1 MEITSTAVP
10 STIPLNEAGKAGANA
25 ELVDAT
31 QKFEAV
37 FLRQFLGDA
46 LKPILHA
53 TPGSQGPGSGF
64 YQYMMTDVIASSLT
78 SQEQFGMAS
87 LLQMQLG
94 EQAASRV
101 PELDEGVTGTD
112 NQETRK

>member
-1 MEITSTAVP
+1 MEIIGASVP
-10 STIPLNEAGKAGANA
+10 STTPLNEANKTGANP

-64 YQYMMTDVIASSLT
+64 YQYMMTDVIANSLT

-94 EQAASRV
+94 DQAAAQV
-101 PELDEGVTGTD
+101 PELTRQGDGTD
-112 NQETRK
+112 NQETGK